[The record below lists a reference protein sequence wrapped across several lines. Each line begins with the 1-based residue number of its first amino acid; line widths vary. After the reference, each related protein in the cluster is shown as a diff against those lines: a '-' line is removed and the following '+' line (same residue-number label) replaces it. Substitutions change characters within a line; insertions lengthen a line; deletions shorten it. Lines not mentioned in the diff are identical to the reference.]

1 VKILVTGGAGFIGS
15 AVVRQA
21 ITTGHGVINLDNLSY
36 AASLDNVASVAAH
49 ENYCFVQADIRDE
62 DALQQVFAAHQPDA
76 IIHLAAE
83 SHVDRSIDGPAD
95 FVSTNIVGTYHLLEA
110 ALSYWSSKDMPS
122 SFRFLHVSTDEVY
135 GSLGDDGAFTEDT
148 AYAPNS
154 PYAASKASADHLV
167 RAWGKTYGLPVLMT
181 NCSNNYGPCQFP
193 EKLIPTVL
201 SKALAGEP
209 IPVYEQGLQVRDWLY
224 VEDHAN
230 ALLQVL
236 AEGQIGRSYNIGGNA
251 EARNIDLVKMLCAT
265 LDDLAPTEKPYA
277 DLIAFVK
284 DRPGHDY
291 RYAIDA
297 TRIVEELDWQPSVSL
312 QEGLRKTINW
322 YLENKEWWQG
332 LLGRKQTGER
342 LGLGS

>member
-49 ENYCFVQADIRDE
+49 ENYCFVHADIRDE

>member
-1 VKILVTGGAGFIGS
+1 VKILVTGGVGFIGS

-21 ITTGHGVINLDNLSY
+21 ITTGHGIINLDNLSY

-110 ALSYWSSKDMPS
+110 ALSYWSSKDIPS

-209 IPVYEQGLQVRDWLY
+209 IPVYGQGLQVRDWLY

>member
-1 VKILVTGGAGFIGS
+1 
-15 AVVRQA
+15 
-21 ITTGHGVINLDNLSY
+21 
-36 AASLDNVASVAAH
+36 
-49 ENYCFVQADIRDE
+49 
-62 DALQQVFAAHQPDA
+62 
-76 IIHLAAE
+76 
-83 SHVDRSIDGPAD
+83 
-95 FVSTNIVGTYHLLEA
+95 
-110 ALSYWSSKDMPS
+110 MPS

>member
-167 RAWGKTYGLPVLMT
+167 RAWGKTYSLPVLMT

>member
-1 VKILVTGGAGFIGS
+1 VKILVTGGVGFIGS

-21 ITTGHGVINLDNLSY
+21 ITTGHGIINLDNLSY

-209 IPVYEQGLQVRDWLY
+209 IPVYGQGLQVRDWLY